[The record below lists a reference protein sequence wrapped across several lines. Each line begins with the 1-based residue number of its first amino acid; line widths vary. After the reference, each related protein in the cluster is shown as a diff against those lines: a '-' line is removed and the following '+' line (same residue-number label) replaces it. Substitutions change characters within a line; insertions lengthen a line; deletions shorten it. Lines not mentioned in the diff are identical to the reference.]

1 MAASLPCLP
10 SILLPVWSGDCLVS
24 YVVVC
29 AFSYALLR
37 ASVCVGQM
45 QEDDP
50 RNRKNLRD
58 DDDLARPV
66 QLEPMALPTAD
77 HMVPSHNMRAWLV
90 HEVLDGWQLVM

>member
-1 MAASLPCLP
+1 
-10 SILLPVWSGDCLVS
+10 
-24 YVVVC
+24 
-29 AFSYALLR
+29 
-37 ASVCVGQM
+37 M

-77 HMVPSHNMRAWLV
+77 HMVPSLSMRSCLV
-90 HEVLDGWQLVM
+90 HKYVGGLHLLMWDGDRRVRIRADSLPLNSVCARRGLVIVVGL

>member
-1 MAASLPCLP
+1 MTASMPCHP
-10 SILLPVWSGDCLVS
+10 SRVPPVRSGDCFISFVVS
-24 YVVVC
+24 
-29 AFSYALLR
+29 AFIHALLR
-37 ASVCVGQM
+37 ACVFVGQM

-77 HMVPSHNMRAWLV
+77 HMVPSHRTRACLAPK
-90 HEVLDGWQLVM
+90 VLDGWQLVM